1 LACKAIEL
9 GEKRKIR
16 AIMPFKVI

>member
-1 LACKAIEL
+1 MEF

-16 AIMPFKVI
+16 AITWFKVI